1 MLRIVSH
8 DSFEKSRYRTYERN
22 QYMTHNQLFF
32 LKIAEQNPFTVL
44 GSLNGSSTTFD
55 AEFKFSSPKG
65 EREMIGLISHAVKS

>member
-1 MLRIVSH
+1 
-8 DSFEKSRYRTYERN
+8 
-22 QYMTHNQLFF
+22 MTHNQLFF